1 MLNEEEDK
9 LNISE
14 EQLKEAQIVEQDA
27 IPNNDPDRDLEKNEP
42 YTIKPEENI
51 INLYLSSITQ
61 VYNQIKNE
69 IVNPNSNLRQNTTQ
83 IKKRVILWFGFKE
96 ENKNY

>member
-1 MLNEEEDK
+1 MLNEEEHNK
-9 LNISE
+9 LSI
-14 EQLKEAQIVEQDA
+14 LDAQIKDEE
-27 IPNNDPDRDLEKNEP
+27 NNDPDRDLEKNEP

-51 INLYLSSITQ
+51 INLYLSSFTQ